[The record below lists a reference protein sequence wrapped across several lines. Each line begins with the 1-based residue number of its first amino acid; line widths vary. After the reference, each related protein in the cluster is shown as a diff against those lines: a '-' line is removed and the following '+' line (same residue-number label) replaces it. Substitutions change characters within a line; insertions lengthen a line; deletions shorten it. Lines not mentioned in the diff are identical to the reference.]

1 MNTLILIYTSYY
13 HLVIAIEGMNM
24 RKTIKLILMTAFVLL
39 ALTNLPPA
47 CAATNNSTGNLIW
60 DADEGLSLEYSWTAM
75 SYSGFYFDMDSGKG
89 SEVLTVKLDSK
100 TDRVIDDG
108 DLEYSTAPIKTDFE
122 QGDWGSYQVIG
133 FMAEQYFAG
142 YTSATKFTDDDV
154 SLMADGELSKVLID
168 SDEKKSLFTGSSLVL
183 EEGYELDI
191 VEVDMNGNNLLVN
204 LKKDGELIDM
214 DVISGDDDYV
224 YKKDLGSNEDVS
236 IIAVRFD
243 DIFRGTET
251 NAVLINGIF
260 QISENFMKIEAD
272 DEFEK
277 MEVNSIGDN
286 EITMKNT
293 DSIDL
298 GRGDTIKI
306 MGKLKFIVADDDTL
320 RFGPVVDMSEPGTY
334 ELRGT
339 VAEDE
344 KLKWTPLNFEGFYYN
359 IDEGIGTESLEVDV
373 LSGRTIDE
381 GDLVYRSKA
390 QDTSFEHDDWG
401 DFQVVGFFAEKY
413 FAGYPDN
420 EFTNDVSILSDGQLS
435 EVLIDTD
442 KQTTLYS
449 GSSLMLEDGYELK
462 IVEVDLDGS
471 NVMVRLA
478 KYGSEIDTAVL
489 SSDDDYIYEKDIG
502 STDDVPIIAVHFKD
516 IFSGSESNAVFVKGI
531 FQISEDVIEIQ
542 ADETFELMSVESF
555 SSDELVME
563 NDESIGLSRG
573 RDIKIMGDI
582 FFKIADSGTL
592 RYYPFVETSTMP
604 SESLVLDMPK
614 VIKENEDMIITVSS
628 RGATVED
635 AVVTF
640 GESNIGQT
648 SNDGTISYEPED
660 AGSYTVK
667 AEKEGFVSA
676 SLKVEVISPDDVSR
690 KLVIETEPENVIE
703 EDEITIYTVTAIG
716 GNPISGVELYFDGKL
731 VGTSDNEGKLTY
743 TVKEPGVHKLTSQ
756 SAEYL
761 EAELNLDVDALEA
774 RFTYSGIVV
783 DPLLVKTEKEFTVSA
798 NVTNTGTAEGD
809 TLVQL
814 LINGSVIDGKTVTLD
829 VNEETKV
836 EFITSIEEKGSYE
849 VQIGTTTGTVEVEKK
864 FPIWPVIF
872 ALIIIIAIVGFAM
885 IRPDMKFGKGGNL
898 GGNTGGNIGGR
909 GQL

>member
-1 MNTLILIYTSYY
+1 
-13 HLVIAIEGMNM
+13 MNM
-24 RKTIKLILMTAFVLL
+24 RKTIRIILMTAFLLL

-47 CAATNNSTGNLIW
+47 CAAINNSTGNLIW
-60 DADEGLSLEYSWTAM
+60 DADEGLSLEYSWTAK

-89 SEVLTVKLDSK
+89 SEVLTINIDSE

-122 QGDWGSYQVIG
+122 QGEWGSYQVIG

-142 YTSATKFTDDDV
+142 YTSATEFTDDDV

-168 SDEKKSLFTGSSLVL
+168 SDEKKSLFTGSSLVF

-204 LKKDGELIDM
+204 LKKDGKLIDM

-236 IIAVRFD
+236 IISVRFD
-243 DIFRGTET
+243 DIFRGSET
-251 NAVLINGIF
+251 NAVLIDGIF

-277 MEVNSIGDN
+277 MEVSSIGDN

-298 GRGDTIKI
+298 GRGDIIKI
-306 MGKLKFIVADDDTL
+306 MGKLKFVVADDDTL

-344 KLKWTPLNFEGFYYN
+344 ELKWTPLNFEGFYYN
-359 IDEGIGTESLEVDV
+359 IDEGIGTESLEVED

-381 GDLVYRSKA
+381 GELVYRSKA

-401 DFQVVGFFAEKY
+401 EFQVVGFFAEKY

-420 EFTNDVSILSDGQLS
+420 EFTDDVSILSDGQLS

-449 GSSLMLEDGYELK
+449 GNSLMLEDGYELK
-462 IVEVDLDGS
+462 IMEVDIDGS
-471 NVMVRLA
+471 NVMVRLV
-478 KYGSEIDTAVL
+478 KYGSELDTAVL
-489 SSDDDYIYEKDIG
+489 SSDDDYVYEKDIG
-502 STDDVPIIAVHFKD
+502 STDDVPIIVVHFKD
-516 IFSGSESNAVFVKGI
+516 IFSGSESNAVFVRGI
-531 FQISEDVIEIQ
+531 FQISEDIIEIE

-555 SSDELVME
+555 SSDELILE

-573 RDIKIMGDI
+573 KDIKIMGDI
-582 FFKIADSGTL
+582 FFRIADSGTI

-604 SESLVLDMPK
+604 SESLAIDMPK
-614 VIKENEDMIITVSS
+614 VIEENEDITITVSS

-635 AVVTF
+635 TVVTF
-640 GESNIGQT
+640 GDNIIGKT
-648 SNDGTISYEPED
+648 SNDGTIEYEPED
-660 AGSYTVK
+660 AGTYIVK

-676 SLKVEVISPDDVSR
+676 SFKVEVISPDDVSR

-703 EDEITIYTVTAIG
+703 EDDMTIYTVTAIG
-716 GNPISGVELYFDGKL
+716 GEPVADVELYFDGNL
-731 VGTSDNEGKLTY
+731 IGNSDSDGKFIY
-743 TVKEPGVHKLTSQ
+743 TVKEPGVHKITSK
-756 SAEYL
+756 STEYL
-761 EAELNLDVDALEA
+761 EAELNLEVDPLEA
-774 RFTYSGIVV
+774 RFIYSDLVI

-798 NVTNTGTAEGD
+798 NITNTGTDEGEA
-809 TLVQL
+809 LVQL
-814 LINGSVIDGKTVTLD
+814 IINETVIDGKTVKLD
-829 VNEETKV
+829 VNEEAKV
-836 EFITSIEEKGSYE
+836 EFTTSIEEKGTYG
-849 VQIGTTTGTVEVEKK
+849 VKVGTTTGSIEVENR
-864 FPIWPVIF
+864 FPVLPVIF
-872 ALIIIIAIVGFAM
+872 VLIVILAAAAFFVAG
-885 IRPDMKFGKGGNL
+885 PELKLGKGGNM
-898 GGNTGGNIGGR
+898 GGNGGQRGG
-909 GQL
+909 L